1 MIDAVNRYCDLQN
14 VTTLERICLFTREHM
29 FDNIKVNICSG
40 SEVKGMEDN
49 HERKIGDGYPV
60 NIPIQMF
67 CAVDTTGK
75 ITPIR
80 FRYETEDHSIEM
92 VQIENT
98 ISRDEKN
105 YAGIREKQF
114 ICTAIVEKRR
124 TILEIRYHIENQ
136 KSTNSEI
143 ESPSPLD

>member
-1 MIDAVNRYCDLQN
+1 MIDIPSRYCNLQN
-14 VTTLERICLFTREHM
+14 ITVIEKIYIFTWERM
-29 FDNIKVNICSG
+29 FGNIKINICSG
-40 SEVKGMEDN
+40 NGVSGMKEN
-49 HERKIGDGYPV
+49 HTRKIGDGYPV

-80 FRYETEDHSIEM
+80 FRYEAEDHSIEM

-136 KSTNSEI
+136 KWRIFQILS
-143 ESPSPLD
+143 